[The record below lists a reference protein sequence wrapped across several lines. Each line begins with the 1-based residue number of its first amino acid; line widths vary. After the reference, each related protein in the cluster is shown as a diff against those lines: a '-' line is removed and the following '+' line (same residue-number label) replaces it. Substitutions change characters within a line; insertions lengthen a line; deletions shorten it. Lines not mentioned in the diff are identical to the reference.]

1 MIKGITFDSQ
11 QISAA
16 NMGHFM
22 NVFSGEQSGITQGCA
37 VTYDSSNIY
46 MAAGYLLLKGRQVQ
60 IVGTQT
66 IPLETV
72 ASGELYCKTVFEIDL
87 TKTNTTSSFLQGTI
101 KTLTSSSGYPSVTQQ
116 DIDNGGT
123 LYTKG
128 TDAETGETV
137 YNTTKTC
144 PVSDFCIVRNCTI
157 ILETCNICR
166 VCNDITCKST
176 NSQYA

>member
-22 NVFSGEQSGITQGCA
+22 NVFSGKQSGITQGCA
-37 VTYDSSNIY
+37 VTYDSTNLY
-46 MAAGYLLLKGRQVQ
+46 LAAGYMLLKGRQVQ

-72 ASGELYCKTVFEIDL
+72 ASGELYCKAVFEIDL
-87 TKTNTTSSFLQGTI
+87 TKTNTTSSFLQGMI
-101 KTLTSSSGYPSVTQQ
+101 KTLTSSSGYPAVTQQ

-123 LYTKG
+123 LYQWPIAQYHVTASGADSVEVLTEACSVDWLSKSKI
-128 TDAETGETV
+128 TL
-137 YNTTKTC
+137 NT
-144 PVSDFCIVRNCTI
+144 
-157 ILETCNICR
+157 
-166 VCNDITCKST
+166 ST
-176 NSQYA
+176 NTLTIDLT